1 MSRAEVAGPDGRAG
15 AAGAGPD
22 GRASAAGVGPRGR
35 ESAITAPVPEDGT
48 GGGGPGGGGPGGGR
62 AVSLAWTLGLFR
74 SELSLTF
81 RRWRTLALLAVLAAV
96 PVLVGIAVRIE
107 TSDGGT
113 VGGGGPDGG
122 GGPAFI
128 AQVTNNGL
136 FLVFTALAATLP
148 FFLPMAIGVVAGDAI
163 AGEASAGTLRYL
175 LVAPAG
181 RTRLLL
187 AKYASALAFCLVAT
201 LVVAVSALAVGALLF
216 PLGEVTTISGT
227 RISFADG
234 LLRALLIA
242 LVVAA
247 SLIGVAALGLF
258 VSTLT
263 SSGIAAMATTVGLL
277 ITVQIVD
284 QIPQLHA
291 IHPYLFSHYWLSF
304 ADLMREPVYWDDLV
318 KNLGLQ
324 ALYAGVFGSAA
335 WARFGTKDIAS

>member
-1 MSRAEVAGPDGRAG
+1 MSRAE
-15 AAGAGPD
+15 
-22 GRASAAGVGPRGR
+22 GVDVTEVSDVR
-35 ESAITAPVPEDGT
+35 ESGDVREVRRI
-48 GGGGPGGGGPGGGR
+48 
-62 AVSLAWTLGLFR
+62 WTLGLFR
-74 SELSLTF
+74 SELGIAF
-81 RRWRTLALLAVLAAV
+81 RRWRTLALLGVLAAV
-96 PVLVGIAVRIE
+96 PILVGVAVRIE
-107 TSDGGT
+107 TSDGST
-113 VGGGGPDGG
+113 LGGGGGEA

-148 FFLPMAIGVVAGDAI
+148 FFLPMAVGVVAGDSI
-163 AGEASAGTLRYL
+163 AGESSAGTLRYL

-187 AKYASALAFCLVAT
+187 VKYATVMTFCLVAT

-216 PLGEVTTISGT
+216 PVGEVTTISGT
-227 RISFADG
+227 RIGFGEG

-247 SLIGVAALGLF
+247 SLIGMAALGLF

-277 ITVQIVD
+277 ITIQILD

-291 IHPYLFSHYWLSF
+291 IQPYFFSHYWLSF
-304 ADLMREPVYWDDLV
+304 ADLMREPVYWDELV

-324 ALYAGVFGSAA
+324 GLYAVLFGSAA
-335 WARFGTKDIAS
+335 WARFGAKDISA